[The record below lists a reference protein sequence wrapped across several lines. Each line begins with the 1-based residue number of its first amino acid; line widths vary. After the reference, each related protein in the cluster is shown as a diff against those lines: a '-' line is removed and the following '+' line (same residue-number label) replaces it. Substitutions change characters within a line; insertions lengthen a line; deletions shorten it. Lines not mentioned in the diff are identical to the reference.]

1 MMTNVFELSD
11 RLIEHGI
18 TRTQIAR
25 TAGRSLGHVCMVLNG
40 QRHMSK
46 YLAEVIAD
54 LIEESEREMNIQ
66 SCVPYD
72 KGAIPIEAVKGGFLG
87 VWPVPFHLGFSLHC
101 GDGPLIERG
110 PL

>member
-11 RLIEHGI
+11 RLIECGI
-18 TRTQIAR
+18 TRIQIAR
-25 TAGRSLGHVCMVLNG
+25 SAGRSLGHVCMVLNG

-54 LIEESEREMNIQ
+54 LI
-66 SCVPYD
+66 
-72 KGAIPIEAVKGGFLG
+72 PIEAVKGGFLG

-101 GDGPLIERG
+101 GDGPSGKGDRYERCTTKNCLAQTG
-110 PL
+110 QRY